1 MYPSKKTSSTNLP
14 SRLSSIAIAVI
25 SINAAF
31 ISANTFAEDT
41 TSLPTLVVT
50 GEKVD
55 KDIKDTTTA
64 VTVIGEESY
73 ASGEAKKVN
82 DVVTQAPNVT
92 TAGFG
97 TINIR
102 GVNGAGAATGSNA
115 FMTGGS
121 PRISTTVDGVT
132 EAWGGY
138 NFTPAGLWDTQ
149 AVEVLR
155 GPQSTSQGT
164 NAIGGAVVIKTNDPS
179 FTPESAVR
187 LGLEQYDN
195 GNFMYNLGAMNSG
208 ALIEDELAY
217 RLSFDGT
224 TGEGWIDYDVADS
237 DVADSPDLDD
247 SESINFRGKLLWE
260 PSDIKGLTTKLSVTH
275 RENEGEYL
283 SWINGDSSNFDTLT
297 SSINSSDRENT
308 RLQDSIV
315 DTVAIDVDYQISDN
329 VNNQFQ
335 ISYNN
340 QDASFDEY
348 PGTTLLNIIEETISL
363 ENRLL
368 ITPHNSNLASL
379 IGFYAAQS
387 DTTLDVDFGTSDSNY
402 FIADGTKTTLS
413 IFGETT
419 YDATEKLSIT
429 AGGRIE
435 NQNQNRTLVKASTY
449 TLNQDENDTI
459 LLPKL
464 STTYDLTDKT
474 TLGVSAR
481 QGYNAGGAGLNWST
495 NEYYTYDK
503 EEVTALEFSSKTR
516 FNHMSVNASIFY
528 NDYSDYQAYTSNTLE
543 NLESVQT
550 YGVELEVTSLVT
562 DDLELRGSIG
572 TLKNTISATSDETSD
587 WDGNELTYAPDLN
600 LGLGFT
606 QYIGDNLSFGADATY
621 VGEYYSDL
629 DNTEDYKSGD
639 YVITDARI
647 QYTTG
652 DLTIDG
658 YIKNLTN
665 EDVIYLINRGTRA
678 SVGQS
683 RTIGVS
689 ATYRM

>member
-1 MYPSKKTSSTNLP
+1 MHLSKKIVSTNTP
-14 SRLSSIAIAVI
+14 SRLSSIALAVI

-31 ISANTFAEDT
+31 ISVNALAEDT
-41 TSLPTLVVT
+41 TSLSTLIVT

-73 ASGEAKKVN
+73 ASGEAKEVN
-82 DVVTQAPNVT
+82 DIVVQAPNVT
-92 TAGFG
+92 AAGFG

-102 GVNGAGAATGSNA
+102 GVNGAGAAVGSNA

-121 PRISTTVDGVT
+121 PRITTSVDGVS

-149 AVEVLR
+149 TVEVLR

-179 FTPESAVR
+179 FEPESAIR
-187 LGLEQYDN
+187 LGLEQYENDN
-195 GNFMYNLGAMNSG
+195 LMYNLGAMNTG
-208 ALIEDELAY
+208 TLIDDELAY

-224 TGEGWIDYDVADS
+224 KGEGWINYDIADS
-237 DVADSPDLDD
+237 DAADSPDLDD
-247 SESINFRGKLLWE
+247 SESTNLRGKLLWE
-260 PSDIKGLTTKLSVTH
+260 PANIEGLTAKLSITH

-283 SWINGDSSNFDTLT
+283 SWINGDSSNYSSRT
-297 SSINSSDRENT
+297 SSIDSSSYENT
-308 RLQDSIV
+308 RLQDSTV
-315 DTVAIDVDYQISDN
+315 DTISVDVDYDISN
-329 VNNQFQ
+329 HIKNQLQ
-335 ISYNN
+335 VSYNS

-348 PGTTLLNIIEETISL
+348 PGSTLLRKTEDTITA
-363 ENRLL
+363 ENRVIL
-368 ITPHNSNLASL
+368 TPNDSKFASL
-379 IGFYAAQS
+379 IGVYASQA
-387 DTTLDVDFGTSDSNY
+387 DTTLDVDFGSSDSNY
-402 FIADGTKTTLS
+402 FISDGTKTTFAV
-413 IFGETT
+413 FGETT
-419 YDATEKLSIT
+419 YDITNQLSVT

-435 NQNQNRTLVKASTY
+435 HQDQDRVLVKASTY
-449 TLNQDENDTI
+449 TLDQDESETI

-464 STTYDLTDKT
+464 SAIYELTESTTV
-474 TLGVSAR
+474 GASIR
-481 QGYNAGGAGLNWST
+481 RGYNAGGAALNWST

-503 EEVTALEFSSKTR
+503 EEVTAIELSSKTR
-516 FNHMSVNASIFY
+516 FNRMSVNANIFY
-528 NDYSDYQAYTSNTLE
+528 NNYSDYQAYTSYTLE
-543 NLESVQT
+543 NVDTVHT
-550 YGVELEVTSLVT
+550 YGAELEITSLVT
-562 DDLELRGSIG
+562 NDLEVRGSIG
-572 TLKNTISATSDETSD
+572 TLQNKISTNSDSTSD

-606 QYIGDNLSFGADATY
+606 QYIGDNISFGADATY
-621 VGEYYSDL
+621 VSEYYADL

-639 YVITDARI
+639 YIVTNARA
-647 QYTTG
+647 QYSTG
-652 DLTIDG
+652 NLTIDG
-658 YIKNLTN
+658 YITNLTN
-665 EDVIYLINRGTRA
+665 EDIVYLINRGTRA